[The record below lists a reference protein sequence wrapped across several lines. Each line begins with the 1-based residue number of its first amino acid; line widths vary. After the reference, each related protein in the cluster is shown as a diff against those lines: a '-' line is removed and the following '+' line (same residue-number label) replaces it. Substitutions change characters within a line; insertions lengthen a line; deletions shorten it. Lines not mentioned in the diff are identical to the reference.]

1 MMDMKFEYLA
11 EISGKAMETIEKL
24 FGITE
29 GAYWFET
36 EEERSA
42 FLQKVTPYHKLGL
55 GVIYREGT
63 TVRLKTVA
71 LMEFEYEGK
80 TYHVERDFGYGFS
93 EETARFQLEL
103 GNPSCDCIRSRLIQE
118 YFPEFA
124 WITCGETINM
134 VALRIE
140 LRAGEYV
147 GV

>member
-36 EEERSA
+36 EEQRSA
-42 FLQKVTPYHKLGL
+42 FLNKVTPYHKLGL

-71 LMEFEYEGK
+71 LMKFEFEGK
-80 TYHVERDFGYGFS
+80 TYQVERDFGYGFS

-103 GNPSCDCIRSRLIQE
+103 GNPSCDCLRSRLIQE
-118 YFPEFA
+118 HFPEFV
-124 WITCGETINM
+124 WMTCGETINM
-134 VALRIE
+134 VTLQIE
-140 LRAGEYV
+140 LRAGEHI